1 MLKSNYHTHTF
12 RCGHAS
18 GLDEEYVVEALG
30 EGIIE
35 LGFSDHI
42 MLPGFSDPG
51 IRGEYSQFE
60 GYITSINNLKAKYKD
75 RMNILLGFEAESF
88 QVFFPYYKELIDTG
102 VIDYLILGNHCQM
115 NESRTITD
123 YFGKITTASELYRY
137 RDLAISALQTGIFS
151 CFAHPDYFMSS
162 IEKPD
167 KDCLNVMR
175 EIIQASIALDVPL
188 EVNVAGIRNGL
199 KKIGKT
205 ERWIYPTTEF
215 FKIASEMNAKCILG
229 LDAHAPEQI
238 SDEDANE
245 KAILF
250 ARRMGLNLLEKLDIK
265 RAHV

>member
-30 EGIIE
+30 EGITE

-115 NESRTITD
+115 NESKKITE
-123 YFGKITTASELYRY
+123 YFGKISSASELYRY
-137 RDLAISALQTGIFS
+137 RDLAISALQTGVFS

-167 KDCLNVMR
+167 KDCINVMR
-175 EIIQASIALDVPL
+175 ELIQASMALAVPL
-188 EVNVAGIRNGL
+188 EVNIAGIRNGI
-199 KKIGKT
+199 KKIGKID
-205 ERWIYPTTEF
+205 RWIYPTSEF
-215 FKIASEMNAKCILG
+215 FSIASEMGADCILG
-229 LDAHAPEQI
+229 IDAHAPQQI

-245 KAILF
+245 KAIMFSRNL
-250 ARRMGLNLLEKLDIK
+250 GLHLLEKLEIK
-265 RAHV
+265 